1 MNRCS
6 RAGDVRRATP
16 YIGRQP
22 PEKAMEVAIIVP
34 LIVFASIVL
43 VIATPFYFRHRNR
56 RVIYEAIKT
65 SVEKTGEADPK
76 LIDAIT
82 HDQIGP
88 NGDLRRGILL
98 LAIAVALALGELAFG
113 GEVDEDFPLLWLALF
128 PGLVGAAYVAFH
140 FFLPREPTV

>member
-1 MNRCS
+1 M
-6 RAGDVRRATP
+6 D
-16 YIGRQP
+16 
-22 PEKAMEVAIIVP
+22 VAIVVP
-34 LIVFASIVL
+34 FIVFAALVL
-43 VIATPFYFRHRNR
+43 VIATPFYFRYRNR

-98 LAIAVALALGELAFG
+98 IAIAAAMASGELIFG
-113 GEVDEDFPLLWLALF
+113 NSGEDFSLLWLSLF
-128 PGLVGAAYVAFH
+128 PGLVGLAYVVFH
-140 FFLPREPTV
+140 FLLPREPTV